1 MRFAVDKASGY
12 GSHETELSKY
22 LVSRVTI
29 TFQPSHNS
37 STSSSS
43 LFCLFRQHVKPTGRM
58 IGRSHAYQ
66 IAVIAV
72 SVSAG
77 IVRLC
82 ESMCMV
88 SSYRCSRIRSDSLY
102 VRGSFLTTPFNCK
115 PW

>member
-1 MRFAVDKASGY
+1 MGFAVDKGSGHNDR
-12 GSHETELSKY
+12 GTEVSKY

-29 TFQPSHNS
+29 TFHPSHNS

-43 LFCLFRQHVKPTGRM
+43 LFCLFRRHVKPTGRM
-58 IGRSHAYQ
+58 IARSHAYQ
-66 IAVIAV
+66 MVVIVV

-88 SSYRCSRIRSDSLY
+88 SSYRYSRIRSDSLY
-102 VRGSFLTTPFNCK
+102 VRGSFLTTPFDCK
-115 PW
+115 SW